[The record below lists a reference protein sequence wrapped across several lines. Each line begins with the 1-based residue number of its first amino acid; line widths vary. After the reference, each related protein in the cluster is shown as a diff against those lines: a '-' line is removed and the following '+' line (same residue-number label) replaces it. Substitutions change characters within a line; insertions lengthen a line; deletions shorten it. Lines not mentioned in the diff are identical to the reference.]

1 MGIFYAL
8 ENDVKASVRK
18 QTSETCRRLRD
29 SACKNLVFLSASARR
44 CEKTSIN
51 SGPAARPSN
60 FFMSTFI
67 FNIKQGLQL
76 ASFRLLW
83 SLSVRAIWL
92 NIINFHDCL
101 IPSENFLFA
110 FYIDNKNSESNSH
123 VSYRPR
129 RLLGKIIDS
138 IFVSISTSNKNVVKQ
153 IMHLRLASG
162 RTSAAC
168 RKVLFVNYFPI

>member
-1 MGIFYAL
+1 MIERVRWEFFYAL

-29 SACKNLVFLSASARR
+29 SACQNLVFLSASARR

-76 ASFRLLW
+76 ASFRLLR

-101 IPSENFLFA
+101 IPSENFFVCFLYRQQKFRVQFSRFLSPA
-110 FYIDNKNSESNSH
+110 PTAWKNH
-123 VSYRPR
+123 RQH
-129 RLLGKIIDS
+129 
-138 IFVSISTSNKNVVKQ
+138 F
-153 IMHLRLASG
+153 
-162 RTSAAC
+162 C
-168 RKVLFVNYFPI
+168 VN